1 MSAPNDPLIAYEQVT
16 MKVISVSQKSGELVF
31 NTSKPIST
39 ISDVQLAVNII
50 INEIVEIPVKF
61 KIIEKKDNQYKLK
74 LNIPKIDPDLRGQ
87 NIDRVEIKVIQDIV
101 EGNFKLKKNTVAEK
115 GIQRE
120 MSDNE
125 RKVLDNFKF
134 SSYSLYFVA
143 STSLIAS
150 LAM

>member
-1 MSAPNDPLIAYEQVT
+1 
-16 MKVISVSQKSGELVF
+16 
-31 NTSKPIST
+31 
-39 ISDVQLAVNII
+39 
-50 INEIVEIPVKF
+50 
-61 KIIEKKDNQYKLK
+61 
-74 LNIPKIDPDLRGQ
+74 LRGQ

-143 STSLIAS
+143 STSLVAS